1 MGLERNGVALM
12 GRLRRPR
19 VLLPILRAS
28 PPQRIQR
35 IKTGVRPPKTGVR
48 PPPTRSGTP
57 VAKDERAMKQRIL
70 ENLTTT
76 ERLTLLEQIFAPGAG
91 ARLEQSSCR
100 LSDMEW
106 MFDFDVVNLVECR
119 YTYDN
124 ANDLFGE
131 LRNMLMPIQG
141 IHPNYGLLCFIHII
155 MSDGNSDNEA
165 FSREILRFIDDC
177 KSLDMVFDHFF
188 STSSYKEVITLRV
201 VFVDDEKQENIRDW
215 VTKDSRI

>member
-1 MGLERNGVALM
+1 
-12 GRLRRPR
+12 
-19 VLLPILRAS
+19 
-28 PPQRIQR
+28 
-35 IKTGVRPPKTGVR
+35 
-48 PPPTRSGTP
+48 
-57 VAKDERAMKQRIL
+57 MKQRIL

-188 STSSYKEVITLRV
+188 STSSYQEDITLRV

-215 VTKDSRI
+215 VTKDNRV

>member
-1 MGLERNGVALM
+1 
-12 GRLRRPR
+12 
-19 VLLPILRAS
+19 
-28 PPQRIQR
+28 
-35 IKTGVRPPKTGVR
+35 
-48 PPPTRSGTP
+48 
-57 VAKDERAMKQRIL
+57 MKQRIL

-106 MFDFDVVNLVECR
+106 MFDFNVVNLVECR

-155 MSDGNSDNEA
+155 MSDNNSDNEV
-165 FSREILRFIDDC
+165 FIKGVQRFIDDC
-177 KSLDMVFDHFF
+177 RSLDMVFDYFF
-188 STSSYKEVITLRV
+188 STSNNQDDITLRA
-201 VFVDDEKQENIRDW
+201 VFVDDEKLDKMADYA
-215 VTKDSRI
+215 TKDSRI